1 MKKTLIGLLG
11 STVICVLFLA
21 GCIDEHYGEDSNTIV
36 TNLTGYAWERTFQI
50 RTEDGRDAEV
60 CEHYEFGLNGKA
72 SCKSRTTCDSEEV
85 EEHVHYF
92 RYDFIT
98 PNNRYLLLDYCYW
111 QIDRISSSVLSIY
124 ETFENPVFKWLA
136 KHDHVMVIA
145 WIYVFTLIIVITFAI
160 EIGQKV
166 TNTGNMEFADIVF
179 GVVGF
184 IVMFF
189 IFAVIREIYKGIV
202 SLIRDVAHQDQNRSK
217 KRHQRAYDEYEED
230 VMDEDDEE

>member
-1 MKKTLIGLLG
+1 MKELLYG
-11 STVICVLFLA
+11 IVELLA
-21 GCIDEHYGEDSNTIV
+21 KIHS
-36 TNLTGYAWERTFQI
+36 
-50 RTEDGRDAEV
+50 
-60 CEHYEFGLNGKA
+60 
-72 SCKSRTTCDSEEV
+72 
-85 EEHVHYF
+85 
-92 RYDFIT
+92 
-98 PNNRYLLLDYCYW
+98 YLLRFNDA
-111 QIDRISSSVLSIY
+111 Y
-124 ETFENPVFKWLA
+124 EYNFSDKELHFL
-136 KHDHVMVIA
+136 VIG
-145 WIYVFTLIIVITFAI
+145 ILGMMFIFVVYTLIIVITFAI

>member
-1 MKKTLIGLLG
+1 MKELLYG
-11 STVICVLFLA
+11 IVELLA
-21 GCIDEHYGEDSNTIV
+21 KIHS
-36 TNLTGYAWERTFQI
+36 
-50 RTEDGRDAEV
+50 
-60 CEHYEFGLNGKA
+60 
-72 SCKSRTTCDSEEV
+72 
-85 EEHVHYF
+85 
-92 RYDFIT
+92 
-98 PNNRYLLLDYCYW
+98 YLLRFNDA
-111 QIDRISSSVLSIY
+111 Y
-124 ETFENPVFKWLA
+124 EYNFSDKELHFLVIGILGMMFIFVVYPVFKWLA

-184 IVMFF
+184 F